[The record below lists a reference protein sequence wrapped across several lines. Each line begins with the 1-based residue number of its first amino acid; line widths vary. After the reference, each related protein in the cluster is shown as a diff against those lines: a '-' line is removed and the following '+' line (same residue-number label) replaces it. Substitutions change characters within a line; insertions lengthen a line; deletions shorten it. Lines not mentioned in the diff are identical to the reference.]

1 LNRAVPASYQLS
13 AERLNQPLKITLEG
27 KSGVPSVGS
36 TLQLVG
42 PGYTADFGNLLLSPD
57 QALTLFVVP
66 TATGPELTFLAAQ
79 AMEMPH
85 LSISLTD
92 TTTSRTFDSSTAEA
106 FMLTD
111 RQVSRSA
118 AFELSGLKLP
128 AGKRVAFSAKEDLK
142 RLYFADDDGTD
153 SEYGLTV
160 KNRMVIRDRV
170 QVGERR
176 PDFLNYSL
184 TYEEEMRV
192 RGIQVDRT
200 HQAFFDY
207 NPNFVD
213 PAERSRQELLT
224 AFEQRDFPV
233 AIAYEPLSTPTESL
247 APLRLVPSGQ
257 APIRERIF
265 SGAFRKSGEK

>member
-1 LNRAVPASYQLS
+1 
-13 AERLNQPLKITLEG
+13 
-27 KSGVPSVGS
+27 
-36 TLQLVG
+36 
-42 PGYTADFGNLLLSPD
+42 
-57 QALTLFVVP
+57 
-66 TATGPELTFLAAQ
+66 
-79 AMEMPH
+79 
-85 LSISLTD
+85 
-92 TTTSRTFDSSTAEA
+92 
-106 FMLTD
+106 
-111 RQVSRSA
+111 
-118 AFELSGLKLP
+118 
-128 AGKRVAFSAKEDLK
+128 
-142 RLYFADDDGTD
+142 
-153 SEYGLTV
+153 
-160 KNRMVIRDRV
+160 MVIRDRV